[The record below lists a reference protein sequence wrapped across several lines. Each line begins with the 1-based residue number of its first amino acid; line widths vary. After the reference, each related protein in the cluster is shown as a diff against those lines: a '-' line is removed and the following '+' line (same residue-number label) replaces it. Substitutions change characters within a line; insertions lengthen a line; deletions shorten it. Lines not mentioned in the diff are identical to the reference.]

1 MFGYNLIFTAF
12 PLCVNALTDSDI
24 DLYDNKVTK
33 KNLALLY
40 KESRD
45 TYRIFTFKNFFII
58 IFKGAI
64 MSLLIFLAS
73 CVRQILTIKGF
84 FENIWFLS
92 LKSYMCVLFI
102 VSANLL
108 IMNNFIVIYL
118 PLSILITTFLFF
130 FIFLILNHFGILF
143 EFNSKASI
151 VSSLDS
157 PILYLSIILTSG
169 ISIAIDYS
177 FKIFTFFYN
186 ESLISKLNFRKFVKK
201 REKRRLSSIEGN
213 NISSKSYSNNNH
225 SSSNINK
232 RRSQDLTKMNK
243 NVNPENTKNFL
254 LQKSNNYIL
263 TKMKKL
269 DIHQNDSKLNKYQN
283 NVFTLKFRNINK
295 VLNYKEDI
303 NKK

>member
-1 MFGYNLIFTAF
+1 MIQFYFAFLNLGSGKTFIYDWYITFYNLIFTAL
-12 PLCVNALTDSDI
+12 PLGISALTDSDVNI
-24 DLYDNKVTK
+24 HNRIIK
-33 KNLALLY
+33 KNLPLLY

-64 MSLLIFLAS
+64 MSLLIFFAS

-84 FENIWFLS
+84 FANIWFLS

-118 PLSILITTFLFF
+118 PLSILITTFLLF

-186 ESLISKLNFRKFVKK
+186 ESLISKLNFRK
-201 REKRRLSSIEGN
+201 L
-213 NISSKSYSNNNH
+213 
-225 SSSNINK
+225 
-232 RRSQDLTKMNK
+232 
-243 NVNPENTKNFL
+243 
-254 LQKSNNYIL
+254 
-263 TKMKKL
+263 
-269 DIHQNDSKLNKYQN
+269 
-283 NVFTLKFRNINK
+283 
-295 VLNYKEDI
+295 
-303 NKK
+303 